1 MRNTIYIGATINRGE
16 VMPNQLF
23 TTRPLELIERLKGKY
38 PLIELLFV
46 PVKEYSA
53 AINEIHEAGSLR
65 AKAYAQ
71 TKEG

>member
-1 MRNTIYIGATINRGE
+1 MTNTIYIGARLNRGE

-23 TTRPLELIERLKGKY
+23 TTRPTELILHFKAQY
-38 PLIELLFV
+38 PLVDVLFV
-46 PVKEYSA
+46 PVEEYPTALKEL
-53 AINEIHEAGSLR
+53 HTAGTIR

>member
-1 MRNTIYIGATINRGE
+1 MTNTIYIGARLNRGE

-23 TTRPLELIERLKGKY
+23 TTRPIELIRRFKEKY
-38 PLIELLFV
+38 PLIDLMFV
-46 PVKEYSA
+46 PVEEYSIA
-53 AINEIHEAGSLR
+53 LKELHTAGSVR